1 MVFTVRELSDNVTE
15 KVGLDKRTIIMR
27 KLGFREKV
35 GYGLG
40 DTASNI
46 VFQVVLNFMMYFYT
60 DVFGITAAAAGTL
73 MLVVRLFD
81 MVTDPV
87 MGGIADRTS
96 TRWGKYR
103 PYLIWVAIPYGLLA
117 VAAFTT
123 PDFTD
128 NNKLIYAYISYAL
141 LMTAYTAINIPYGAL
156 GGVMT
161 DNPNERGEL
170 QGYRFT
176 LAMVGSFIVNS
187 SLLYLVATMGAGNNQ
202 QGFQYA
208 MAVLAV
214 VAFVCFV
221 LCFLF
226 TKERTP
232 PESPRNER
240 SVGDNFKGIINDF
253 VSLIRSNREWAVVA
267 TATFF
272 LLLIAVMRGG
282 STLYYTK
289 YVLVCQEGSLIS
301 LGLISYDMCVPSELG
316 TAFLT
321 IGTIGSIV
329 GAIVTILLS
338 RSICKTV
345 IFKMAAIGFTVASVG
360 MYFVASNMIW
370 AALIFNTMIGFFHIM
385 MISLVFAMTA
395 DCVDWGELV
404 TKKRATAMTFS
415 GHLFALKLGA
425 AIGGSLLGW
434 ILAAYGYQEPINGVD
449 QTQSGYAMEGISLL
463 MTIFPAVCGIVVLG
477 LGWVYKLNSQ
487 TIHKVQAELAKRS
500 T

>member
-1 MVFTVRELSDNVTE
+1 M
-15 KVGLDKRTIIMR
+15 K

-81 MVTDPV
+81 MVTDPI
-87 MGGIADRTS
+87 MGGVADRTQ

-103 PYLIWVAIPYGLLA
+103 PYLIWVAIPYGLFA
-117 VAAFTT
+117 IAAFTT
-123 PDFTD
+123 PDWAET
-128 NNKLIYAYISYAL
+128 NKLIYAYISYAL

-161 DNPNERGEL
+161 NNPNERGEL

-187 SLLYLVATMGAGNNQ
+187 SLLYLVATLGRGNSQN
-202 QGFQYA
+202 GFQYA
-208 MAVLAV
+208 MAVLSL
-214 VAFVCFV
+214 VALVCFV
-221 LCFLF
+221 LCFLL
-226 TKERTP
+226 TKERAP
-232 PESPRNER
+232 SESPRNEHTL
-240 SVGDNFKGIINDF
+240 GDTFKGILNDF
-253 VSLIRSNREWAVVA
+253 ATLVRSNRQWAVIAV
-267 TATFF
+267 ATFF

-289 YVLVCQEGSLIS
+289 YVLLCTEGAAIN
-301 LGLISYDMCVPSELG
+301 LGFVKYDACDVSELG

-321 IGTIGSIV
+321 IGTLGSIV
-329 GAIVTILLS
+329 GAIFTIMVTKVL
-338 RSICKTV
+338 CKTV
-345 IFKMAAIGFTVASVG
+345 IFKAAAIGFVLASVVL
-360 MYFVASNMIW
+360 YFVP
-370 AALIFNTMIGFFHIM
+370 NTHILLAMLLNTIIGFFHIM
-385 MISLVFAMTA
+385 MISLVFAMIA

-425 AIGGSLLGW
+425 AIGGSMLGW
-434 ILAAYGYQEPINGVD
+434 LLALYGYQAPIAGID
-449 QTQSGYAMEGISLL
+449 QLQTSQALDGISLL
-463 MTIFPAVCGIVVLG
+463 MSLFPAGCGVVVFG
-477 LGWVYKLNSQ
+477 LSWVYRLNSA
-487 TIHKVQAELAKRS
+487 TIRQVQEKLEEQRAKLDGIE
-500 T
+500 